1 MKRVTLK
8 DRGPAFQKLLYTIL
22 AFVGIFAAEVV
33 GALLAMLLGALHIIE
48 ADSLWESILPECFG
62 AAAAVLAV
70 GLLGGKDF
78 LKPTKDDISYT
89 FRFGWWCMAISV
101 GAGVLD
107 LMNYLYNGVPVEPGW
122 FVRMLELA
130 LFCLFIGILE
140 ELMFRGLIFNALL
153 ALVGDTHKGV
163 VWSVM
168 ITSVA
173 FGVAHVDFTTDFTD
187 GLSVVQAILKVV
199 QTGVYSVM
207 LCVIVLH
214 TRKLAG
220 VSLFHAV
227 DDFVI
232 MAPGIA
238 LYHESADI
246 DYVSTGDDAVPT
258 ILYYLLI
265 IGLYLPFLIKSL
277 VVLHKEQVVWHGAFM
292 DHDGG
297 AVGAGAGAPAL
308 PQAVGGVPVTPQV
321 PGAAPVSPQVS
332 GAVPPVEVPSPAE
345 PSLREPG
352 PTFVQ
357 RAGDGRGAPPAPKG
371 YER

>member
-1 MKRVTLK
+1 M
-8 DRGPAFQKLLYTIL
+8 
-22 AFVGIFAAEVV
+22 
-33 GALLAMLLGALHIIE
+33 
-48 ADSLWESILPECFG
+48 
-62 AAAAVLAV
+62 
-70 GLLGGKDF
+70 
-78 LKPTKDDISYT
+78 
-89 FRFGWWCMAISV
+89 
-101 GAGVLD
+101 
-107 LMNYLYNGVPVEPGW
+107 
-122 FVRMLELA
+122 
-130 LFCLFIGILE
+130 
-140 ELMFRGLIFNALL
+140 
-153 ALVGDTHKGV
+153 
-163 VWSVM
+163 
-168 ITSVA
+168 
-173 FGVAHVDFTTDFTD
+173 
-187 GLSVVQAILKVV
+187 
-199 QTGVYSVM
+199 
-207 LCVIVLH
+207 IVLH

-277 VVLHKEQVVWHGAFM
+277 VVLHKEQVVWRGAFM

-321 PGAAPVSPQVS
+321 P